1 MRSFGPQKRT
11 VADKRTT
18 MLQFLYGCRPVV
30 LKTVTVDD
38 LVNRHGVDRKACQ
51 YELQIAIQ
59 KRAGE
64 LA

>member
-11 VADKRTT
+11 QADKRTT
-18 MLQFLYGCRPVV
+18 MIQFLYGCRPVV

-38 LVNRHGVDRKACQ
+38 LVNRHGVPRKDAE
-51 YELQIAIQ
+51 YELIVAKQ

-64 LA
+64 L